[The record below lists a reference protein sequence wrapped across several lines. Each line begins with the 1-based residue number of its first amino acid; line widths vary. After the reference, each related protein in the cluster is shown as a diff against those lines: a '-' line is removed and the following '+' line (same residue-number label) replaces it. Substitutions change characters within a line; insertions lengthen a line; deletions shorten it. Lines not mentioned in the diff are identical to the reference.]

1 MDMCICIVAS
11 GQPILGK
18 PWANCKSFLAVGHG
32 LGSLCGAGKTLVG
45 GREMC

>member
-1 MDMCICIVAS
+1 MGMSVCIDAS

-18 PWANCKSFLAVGHG
+18 PWGNCKRFLAGVHG

-45 GREMC
+45 GREIC